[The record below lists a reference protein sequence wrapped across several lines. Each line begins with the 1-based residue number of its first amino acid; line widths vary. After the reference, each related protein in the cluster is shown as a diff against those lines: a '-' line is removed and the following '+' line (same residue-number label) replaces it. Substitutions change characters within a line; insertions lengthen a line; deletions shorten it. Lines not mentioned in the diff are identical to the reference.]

1 MLDWSFV
8 ELTTDERNKGKELLK
23 KVQKGIE
30 NRIALLERKLSD
42 I

>member
-8 ELTTDERNKGKELLK
+8 ELTTDERDKGKELLK